1 MDNLFWFI
9 GYLLSVKKTKIDYMD
24 VVNSCWQ
31 ISDNVKYVPSHRD
44 FSKGS
49 NKNTTK
55 VDYIK
60 LVKQDQVTFD
70 MIINFVLGRTNFV
83 TQLNLYF

>member
-31 ISDNVKYVPSHRD
+31 ISDNVKYVPSHRVS
-44 FSKGS
+44 SKGS
-49 NKNTTK
+49 NKITTK